1 MEKKEIEQKKQ
12 ESKIKQESRQQEYTV
27 EEYVKVA
34 ESLFSTK
41 PECVSAAFAFAG
53 VKKATQEE
61 AKKIVTT
68 FLKMEV

>member
-34 ESLFSTK
+34 ESLFSTM
-41 PECVSAAFAFAG
+41 ERIQQ
-53 VKKATQEE
+53 ATIPSV
-61 AKKIVTT
+61 APAMDTPPT
-68 FLKMEV
+68 FSYL

>member
-41 PECVSAAFAFAG
+41 PECVSAAFAG

-61 AKKIVTT
+61 AKK
-68 FLKMEV
+68 L